1 MEDFTMASRNEWRSW
16 LRFGL
21 PGLMLGLG
29 LAWFLGGREPSAM
42 AQAANPNSIAQAEK
56 SRGTTQAGD
65 GFGTFAFTSPASGNA
80 QLFYI
85 VDTKSKAFA
94 VYRIDPGNAKGTV
107 KLEAAR
113 QYQWDLKVS
122 EYNNQEPGVA
132 AIETTVKSLGQ
143 PAR

>member
-1 MEDFTMASRNEWRSW
+1 MIGF
-16 LRFGL
+16 
-21 PGLMLGLG
+21 G
-29 LAWFLGGREPSAM
+29 LAWCLGGREPSVK
-42 AQAANPNSIAQAEK
+42 AQGANPGSIAQAEK
-56 SRGTTQAGD
+56 TRGTTQAGD
-65 GFGTFAFTSPASGNA
+65 GAGTFAFTSSASGNA
-80 QLFYI
+80 QLLFL
-85 VDTKSKAFA
+85 VDTKAKAFA

-143 PAR
+143 TAR

>member
-1 MEDFTMASRNEWRSW
+1 MASRQVWRSW
-16 LRFGL
+16 FRFSL

-29 LAWFLGGREPSAM
+29 LAWCLGSREPSAQ
-42 AQAANPNSIAQAEK
+42 AQGANPVSNPQVEK
-56 SRGTTQAGD
+56 TRAATQAGD
-65 GFGTFAFTSPASGNA
+65 GSGTFAFTSPVSGNV
-80 QLFYI
+80 QLLYL

-122 EYNNQEPGVA
+122 DYNNQEPGVA

-143 PAR
+143 TAR